1 MCPANVHR
9 LAQQCRWPEPSLRQM
24 IPITPAVTET
34 PPTETI
40 VARLRSNA
48 VAHPDR
54 LALVCGDTSVT
65 WGAFDRR
72 INRVANLLLAQGL
85 CKGDNVAVIS
95 ANSIAYAE
103 LFMGILRAG
112 GCVTPLSSMASPD
125 ALHKMLTDSRA
136 KAIFVAA
143 QYQELVAGFIGEL
156 ALARFAIDFEQAGF
170 DGYETALDSVP
181 DTDPMIAVD
190 LSDPF
195 NLIYSSGTTGT
206 PKGILHNHWMR
217 AAQMERVS
225 PNGYDDNARTLIS
238 TPLYSNTTIVA
249 FLPTLFGGSTVYLM
263 PKFDAREYLQ
273 IVERDRITHT
283 MLVPVQYK
291 RIMDVP
297 DFDSFDLSSMR
308 VKFSTSA
315 PLRADVKQDV
325 LARFPG
331 RLLEYYGLT
340 EGGGV
345 TVLAADEFP
354 DKLHTVGKP
363 TPGNDIRL
371 IDVDGQE
378 VPQGEVGEIC
388 GRGPTMMSGYF
399 GRDDLTA
406 DYIWRNAEGQ
416 VYFRSGDMG
425 YFDADGFLIL
435 SDRKKDMI
443 ISGGL
448 NIYANDLELVLLQD
462 EDVIDAAVI
471 GVPSEAW
478 GETPLGLVVCR
489 PSAGRSAA
497 DILDSAN
504 ARLGKSQRLSQV
516 EIRDT
521 LPRSTIGK
529 ILKKDLRAPYWE
541 KETL

>member
-1 MCPANVHR
+1 
-9 LAQQCRWPEPSLRQM
+9 M
-24 IPITPAVTET
+24 IPITPPHSDT

-40 VARLRSNA
+40 VARVRTNA
-48 VAHPDR
+48 ATHPEQV
-54 LALVCGDTSVT
+54 ALVCAGTSMT
-65 WGAFDRR
+65 WGTFNNR
-72 INRVANLLLAQGL
+72 INRIANLLLSKGL
-85 CKGDNVAVIS
+85 KKGDNIAVIS

-112 GCVTPLSSMASPD
+112 GCVTPLSSMASPE
-125 ALHKMLTDSRA
+125 ALHKMLTDCDA

-143 QYQELVAGFIGEL
+143 QYLDLVAGFIGDL
-156 ALARFAIDFEQAGF
+156 PLDRYAIDFEQAGF
-170 DGYETALDSVP
+170 DNYEPALAAASEV
-181 DTDPMIAVD
+181 DPMIAVD
-190 LSDPF
+190 MSDAF

-206 PKGILHNHWMR
+206 PKGIVHNHWMR
-217 AAQMERVS
+217 AAQMDRVT

-263 PKFDAREYLQ
+263 PKFDAREYLE
-273 IVERDRITHT
+273 IVQREKITHT

-297 DFDSFDLSSMR
+297 DFDKFDLSSMR

-325 LARFPG
+325 LTRFPG

-354 DKLHTVGKP
+354 TKLHTVGKLA
-363 TPGNDIRL
+363 PGNDIRL
-371 IDVDGQE
+371 IDAAGKE
-378 VPQGEVGEIC
+378 VAQGEVGEIC
-388 GRGPTMMSGYF
+388 GRGPTMMAGYY

-406 DYIWRNAEGQ
+406 EYIWRDANEQ
-416 VYFRSGDMG
+416 IYFRSGDMG
-425 YFDADGFLIL
+425 YFDEDGFLIL

-462 EDVIDAAVI
+462 DDVTDAAVI
-471 GVPSEAW
+471 GVPSDAW

-489 PSAGRSAA
+489 AGATRTA
-497 DILDSAN
+497 DEILAQAN
-504 ARLGKSQRLSQV
+504 ARLGKSQRLSNI

-529 ILKKDLRAPYWE
+529 ILKKDLRAPYWV
-541 KETL
+541 KETS